1 MDYGPARNSPFRN
14 LLKIFCLLPTV
25 AYAQLLHPGDAKY
38 EEQAVRGVRHQS
50 VQLACGDVVSPMV
63 VFWSFTKLGSLVPRA
78 VAISNGIESKV
89 EKASAALGQVSLQ
102 NGTLEVSDL
111 QTAAQGRFMCQAM
124 FEEDGEIKVGY
135 FYIELVVLVP
145 VPKPFL
151 QMTDPTPVEGTV
163 VTMTCAVKEGTPPIG
178 YSWHRHTNRE
188 GAVAVAEAAGGL
200 LNLTAANRTDM
211 GWYACT
217 AHNEVNSQTSDR
229 MYLDVIYGPDEP
241 VINVEPFAINQN
253 GFSANEQEEVI
264 LTCLAP
270 SNPPSHYI
278 WFYNSSQIYS
288 GQKYVIAKISRTQT
302 GTYTC
307 LAQNTHLNTRTQ
319 TTIILTVYY
328 LPEGKPSC
336 TPVPA
341 ANFRDIAL
349 QCSWPGGFPP
359 ARLRWVRAGR
369 EADAAAS
376 YSNATRIHRGV
387 DVRNGSSY
395 TCLASHPA
403 LREDAVCTTTVYLP
417 EGKPSCTPVPAANFR
432 DIALQ
437 CSWPG
442 GFPPARLRW
451 VRAGREADAAA
462 SYSNATR
469 IHRGVDVRNGSSY
482 TCLASHPALREDAV
496 CTTTV
501 WVPVGNPTC
510 SAMAT
515 KQNEFLMLSCDW
527 AGGLPRVTLWWR
539 DWRNRVLGGLK
550 PSSNIYVMQ
559 SNSTLGGKEFTCI
572 AAHPL
577 QARATECLVRLDVPK
592 LAAERTEVS
601 LFEGG
606 EVQLACALQG
616 PHLGSEVFW
625 FNNKHQVI
633 RPDAARYRLQQGD
646 AWFNLTIRDTEWM
659 RDSGTYHC
667 AAVNAVGNTTVPI
680 RLRVKKYPTPPNVT
694 ISKLMYTRQRTE
706 VQLEWVTQGSGNLTG
721 FVVQRQ
727 EAKKSSLGPSRSAAR
742 AWETVA
748 SDIEPDIR
756 DHRVGGLDP
765 AVVYAF
771 RILAV
776 NHRTTGHPSEG
787 KTPADPPFNA
797 YPAVIGAAVA
807 GMVVA
812 AVASL
817 LAFQYIV
824 RNRDNNPRLHDLLF
838 GMAGPEAHEHIS
850 TPEDAETAAGM
861 AEAETG
867 GELGGTSPT
876 SPPVGEAA
884 AGNWGPSAADMTSV
898 TQSPPASTQEAPP
911 APDLADD
918 DPPVNVTITVTATS

>member
-1 MDYGPARNSPFRN
+1 MDTSHSRTTEIIQGFGLIKRW
-14 LLKIFCLLPTV
+14 KKWQQGWVQT
-25 AYAQLLHPGDAKY
+25 QLLHPGDAKY
-38 EEQAVRGVRHQS
+38 EEQAMRGVRHRS
-50 VQLACGDVVSPMV
+50 VQLTCGDVVSPMV

-89 EKASAALGQVSLQ
+89 EKASAALGQVSLR

-111 QTAAQGRFMCQAM
+111 QTAAQGHFMCQAM
-124 FEEDGEIKVGY
+124 YEEDGEIKVGY

-145 VPKPFL
+145 VAKPFL

-163 VTMTCAVKEGTPPIG
+163 VTMTCAVKEGTPPVG

-188 GAVAVAEAAGGL
+188 GAVAVAEAASGL
-200 LNLTAANRTDM
+200 LILTAANRTHM

-319 TTIILTVYY
+319 TTILLTVYY

-359 ARLRWVRAGR
+359 ARLRWVRSGR
-369 EADAAAS
+369 EADAVAS
-376 YSNATRIHRGV
+376 YSNATRIQRGV
-387 DVRNGSSY
+387 DIRNGSSY
-395 TCLASHPA
+395 A
-403 LREDAVCTTTVYLP
+403 
-417 EGKPSCTPVPAANFR
+417 
-432 DIALQ
+432 
-437 CSWPG
+437 
-442 GFPPARLRW
+442 
-451 VRAGREADAAA
+451 
-462 SYSNATR
+462 
-469 IHRGVDVRNGSSY
+469 
-482 TCLASHPALREDAV
+482 CLASHPALREDAV

-501 WVPVGNPTC
+501 WVPVGSPTC

-515 KQNEFLMLSCDW
+515 KQNEFLMLSCGW

-539 DWRNRVLGGLK
+539 DWQNRVLGGLK
-550 PSSNIYVMQ
+550 PSSNIYVVQ
-559 SNSTLGGKEFTCI
+559 ANSTLGGKEFACI

-606 EVQLACALQG
+606 EVRLACALQG

-625 FNNKHQVI
+625 FNNKHQVV

-659 RDSGTYHC
+659 RDSGTYRC
-667 AAVNAVGNTTVPI
+667 VAVNAVGNATVPI

-748 SDIEPDIR
+748 SDIEPDVR
-756 DHRVGGLDP
+756 DHRVGGLAP

-787 KTPADPPFNA
+787 KTPAEPPFNA
-797 YPAVIGAAVA
+797 YPAVVGAAGA

-838 GMAGPEAHEHIS
+838 GMAGPEAHEQIS
-850 TPEDAETAAGM
+850 TPEDAETAAGV

-867 GELGGTSPT
+867 GELGGISPT
-876 SPPVGEAA
+876 SPPAGEA
-884 AGNWGPSAADMTSV
+884 SAECHPE
-898 TQSPPASTQEAPP
+898 PPASTQEAPP
-911 APDLADD
+911 APDLAAD

>member
-1 MDYGPARNSPFRN
+1 MDYGAARNSPFRN

-38 EEQAVRGVRHQS
+38 EEQAVRGVRHRS

-89 EKASAALGQVSLQ
+89 EKASAALGQVSLR

-111 QTAAQGRFMCQAM
+111 QTAAQGHFMCQAM
-124 FEEDGEIKVGY
+124 YEEDGEIKVAY

-163 VTMTCAVKEGTPPIG
+163 VTMTCAVKEGTPPVG

-188 GAVAVAEAAGGL
+188 GAVAVAEAASGL
-200 LNLTAANRTDM
+200 LNLTAANRTHT
-211 GWYACT
+211 GWYTCT

-307 LAQNTHLNTRTQ
+307 LAQNTYLNTRTQ

-328 LPEGKPSC
+328 LPKGKPSC

-341 ANFRDIAL
+341 ANFQDIAL
-349 QCSWPGGFPP
+349 QCSWPGGFPA
-359 ARLRWVRAGR
+359 ARLRWVRSGR
-369 EADAAAS
+369 EADTVAS
-376 YSNATRIHRGV
+376 YSNATRIQRGV
-387 DVRNGSSY
+387 DIRNGSSY

-403 LREDAVCTTTVYLP
+403 LRGDAVCTTTVCKYP
-417 EGKPSCTPVPAANFR
+417 RPAPSVPPRNGNTTAPSIRQPGPVLYPLRAHASLWR
-432 DIALQ
+432 WSLQ
-437 CSWPG
+437 
-442 GFPPARLRW
+442 L
-451 VRAGREADAAA
+451 AGRNKADAVESSSPNKAQFLPAYWKA
-462 SYSNATR
+462 SSRHSGPWVDGTIRLAT
-469 IHRGVDVRNGSSY
+469 GSY
-482 TCLASHPALREDAV
+482 V
-496 CTTTV
+496 G
-501 WVPVGNPTC
+501 VPVGNPTC

-559 SNSTLGGKEFTCI
+559 ANSTLGGKEFACI

-592 LAAERTEVS
+592 VAAERTEVS

-667 AAVNAVGNTTVPI
+667 AAVNAVGNATVPI

-787 KTPADPPFNA
+787 KTPAEPPFNA
-797 YPAVIGAAVA
+797 YPAVVGAAGA

-850 TPEDAETAAGM
+850 TPEDAETVAGV

-867 GELGGTSPT
+867 GELGGVSPT
-876 SPPVGEAA
+876 FPPAGEA
-884 AGNWGPSAADMTSV
+884 SAECHPE
-898 TQSPPASTQEAPP
+898 PPASTQEAPP
-911 APDLADD
+911 APDLAAD

>member
-1 MDYGPARNSPFRN
+1 MVPLPQKKLPDLVAHRGLLVGYRGITHRPAFLTCRLQAASVSQRKPVGWDDSRCLHPILRHLVRVRRSLCKGRDGN
-14 LLKIFCLLPTV
+14 LRLVFSAAQIARCIVTQEWVVHTAKRT
-25 AYAQLLHPGDAKY
+25 QLLHPGDATY
-38 EEQAVRGVRHQS
+38 EEQTVRGVRHRS
-50 VQLACGDVVSPMV
+50 VQLGCGDVGSPLV

-78 VAISNGIESKV
+78 VAISNGLESKV
-89 EKASAALGQVSLQ
+89 ETAAAALGQVSLR

-111 QTAAQGRFMCQAM
+111 QTAAEGRFMCQVM
-124 FEEDGEIKVGY
+124 YEEAGEIKVGY

-151 QMTDPTPVEGTV
+151 QMNDSTPVEGAPV
-163 VTMTCAVKEGTPPIG
+163 VMVCAVKEGTPPVE
-178 YSWHRHTNRE
+178 YSWHRHTQRE
-188 GAVAVAEAAGGL
+188 GAVAVTEAAGGL
-200 LNLTAANRTDM
+200 LVLAANRTHM

-241 VINVEPFAINQN
+241 VISVEPFAVNQH

-264 LTCLAP
+264 MTCLAP
-270 SNPPSHYI
+270 SNPPSHYV

-328 LPEGKPSC
+328 LPEGKPGC
-336 TPVPA
+336 TPFPA
-341 ANFRDIAL
+341 ANFQDIAL

-359 ARLRWVRAGR
+359 ARLRWARSGQ
-369 EADAAAS
+369 EANAAAS
-376 YSNATRIHRGV
+376 YSNATRIQRG
-387 DVRNGSSY
+387 
-395 TCLASHPA
+395 A
-403 LREDAVCTTTVYLP
+403 
-417 EGKPSCTPVPAANFR
+417 
-432 DIALQ
+432 
-437 CSWPG
+437 
-442 GFPPARLRW
+442 
-451 VRAGREADAAA
+451 
-462 SYSNATR
+462 
-469 IHRGVDVRNGSSY
+469 DVRNGSSY

-515 KQNEFLMLSCDW
+515 KQNEFLMLSCAW

-539 DWRNRVLGGLK
+539 DWRNRLLGGLK
-550 PSSNIYVMQ
+550 PSSNIHVLK
-559 SNSTLGGKEFTCI
+559 SNSTLGGKAFTCV

-577 QARATECLVRLDVPK
+577 QASATECLVRLEVPR
-592 LAAERTEVS
+592 LVAERAEVS

-616 PHLGSEVFW
+616 AHLGAEVFW
-625 FNNKHQVI
+625 YNNRRQVI

-667 AAVNAVGNTTVPI
+667 AAVNAVGNATVPI
-680 RLRVKKYPTPPNVT
+680 ALRVKKYPTPPNVT

-727 EAKKSSLGPSRSAAR
+727 EAKKASLGLSRSAAP

-765 AVVYAF
+765 AVVSAF

-776 NHRTTGHPSEG
+776 NHRTTGHPSEV
-787 KTPADPPFNA
+787 KTPAEPPFNA
-797 YPAVIGAAVA
+797 YPAVMGAAIT
-807 GMVVA
+807 GMIVA

-824 RNRDNNPRLHDLLF
+824 RNRENNPRLHDLLF
-838 GMAGPEAHEHIS
+838 GMAGPDAQEHIS
-850 TPEDAETAAGM
+850 MPEDAETAAGV
-861 AEAETG
+861 EDGTG
-867 GELGGTSPT
+867 EELAGAA
-876 SPPVGEAA
+876 PP
-884 AGNWGPSAADMTSV
+884 
-898 TQSPPASTQEAPP
+898 SPPAGEASAEHHPEPPTAAQEAPP
-911 APDLADD
+911 APDVAADE
-918 DPPVNVTITVTATS
+918 PPVNVTITVTATS

>member
-1 MDYGPARNSPFRN
+1 
-14 LLKIFCLLPTV
+14 
-25 AYAQLLHPGDAKY
+25 
-38 EEQAVRGVRHQS
+38 
-50 VQLACGDVVSPMV
+50 MV
-63 VFWSFTKLGSLVPRA
+63 VFWSFTKLGSVVPRA
-78 VAISNGIESKV
+78 VAISNGVEAKV
-89 EKASAALGQVSLQ
+89 EKASAVLGQVRLR

-111 QTAAQGRFMCQAM
+111 QTAAQGHFMCQAM
-124 FEEDGEIKVGY
+124 YEEDGEIKVGY

-145 VPKPFL
+145 VPQPFL
-151 QMTDPTPVEGTV
+151 QMSDPTPVEGAP
-163 VTMTCAVKEGTPPIG
+163 VTMTCVVKEGTPPVEF
-178 YSWHRHTNRE
+178 SWHRHTSRE
-188 GAVAVAEAAGGL
+188 GTVAVTEGGSGL
-200 LNLTAANRTDM
+200 LNLTTANRTHL
-211 GWYACT
+211 GWYTCT

-241 VINVEPFAINQN
+241 VISIEPFAITQN
-253 GFSANEQEEVI
+253 GFSANEQEEVV

-278 WFYNSSQIYS
+278 WFYNSSQVHS

-307 LAQNTHLNTRTQ
+307 LAQNTHLDTRAQ
-319 TTIILTVYY
+319 TTVVLTVYY

-336 TPVPA
+336 MPVPA
-341 ANFRDIAL
+341 ANFQDIAL

-359 ARLRWVRAGR
+359 ARLQWVRSGQ

-376 YSNATRIHRGV
+376 FSSATSIQRGA

-403 LREDAVCTTTVYLP
+403 LRADAVC
-417 EGKPSCTPVPAANFR
+417 
-432 DIALQ
+432 I
-437 CSWPG
+437 
-442 GFPPARLRW
+442 
-451 VRAGREADAAA
+451 
-462 SYSNATR
+462 
-469 IHRGVDVRNGSSY
+469 
-482 TCLASHPALREDAV
+482 
-496 CTTTV
+496 TTV
-501 WVPVGNPTC
+501 WVPRGSPTC

-515 KQNEFLMLSCDW
+515 KQNEYLMLSCDW
-527 AGGLPRVTLWWR
+527 AGGLPRIALWWR
-539 DWRNRVLGGLK
+539 DWRNRVLGSLK
-550 PSSNIYVMQ
+550 PSSNIYVMH
-559 SNSTLGGKEFTCI
+559 SNSTLGGKEFTCL

-577 QARATECLVRLDVPK
+577 QASARECLVRLEVPR

-606 EVQLACALQG
+606 EAQLACTLQG

-625 FNNKHQVI
+625 YNNKHQVI
-633 RPDAARYRLQQGD
+633 RSDTARYRLQQGS
-646 AWFNLTIRDTEWM
+646 AWFSLTIRDTEWL

-667 AAVNAVGNTTVPI
+667 AAVNAVGNATLPI
-680 RLRVKKYPTPPNVT
+680 RLHVKKYPVPPNVT
-694 ISKLMYTRQRTE
+694 ISKLLYSRQRTQ

-727 EAKKSSLGPSRSAAR
+727 EAKKPSLGLSRSAAR

-776 NHRTTGHPSEG
+776 NHRTTGHPSEV

-797 YPAVIGAAVA
+797 YPAVVGAAVA

-817 LAFQYIV
+817 LAFQYII
-824 RNRDNNPRLHDLLF
+824 RHRETNPRLHDLLF
-838 GMAGPEAHEHIS
+838 GLAGPDAHEHIR
-850 TPEDAETAAGM
+850 TPDDAESAAG
-861 AEAETG
+861 AVGETG
-867 GELGGTSPT
+867 GAPGGTLPT
-876 SPPVGEAA
+876 APFAREPLAECH
-884 AGNWGPSAADMTSV
+884 P
-898 TQSPPASTQEAPP
+898 APP
-911 APDLADD
+911 AAIQEGPPALDLPAD
-918 DPPVNVTITVTATS
+918 DPPVNITITVTATP

>member
-1 MDYGPARNSPFRN
+1 MDYGAARNAPFRN

-38 EEQAVRGVRHQS
+38 EEQAMRGVRHRS

-89 EKASAALGQVSLQ
+89 EKASAALGQVSLR

-111 QTAAQGRFMCQAM
+111 QTAAQGHFMCQAM
-124 FEEDGEIKVGY
+124 YEEDGEIKVGY

-145 VPKPFL
+145 VAKPFL

-163 VTMTCAVKEGTPPIG
+163 VTMTCAVKEGTPPVG
-178 YSWHRHTNRE
+178 YSWHRDTNRE
-188 GAVAVAEAAGGL
+188 GAVAVAEAASGL
-200 LNLTAANRTDM
+200 LILTAANRTHM

-217 AHNEVNSQTSDR
+217 AHNEVNSQTSDG

-241 VINVEPFAINQN
+241 VINIEPFAINQN

-307 LAQNTHLNTRTQ
+307 LAQNTHLNTRSQ
-319 TTIILTVYY
+319 TTILLTVYY

-359 ARLRWVRAGR
+359 ARLRWVRSGR
-369 EADAAAS
+369 EADAVAS
-376 YSNATRIHRGV
+376 YSNATRIQRG
-387 DVRNGSSY
+387 
-395 TCLASHPA
+395 A
-403 LREDAVCTTTVYLP
+403 
-417 EGKPSCTPVPAANFR
+417 
-432 DIALQ
+432 DI
-437 CSWPG
+437 
-442 GFPPARLRW
+442 
-451 VRAGREADAAA
+451 
-462 SYSNATR
+462 
-469 IHRGVDVRNGSSY
+469 RNGSSY

-501 WVPVGNPTC
+501 WVPVGSPTC
-510 SAMAT
+510 SAVAT

-539 DWRNRVLGGLK
+539 DCWNRVLGGLK

-559 SNSTLGGKEFTCI
+559 ANSTLGGKEFACI

-606 EVQLACALQG
+606 EVRLACALQG

-625 FNNKHQVI
+625 FNDKHQVI

-646 AWFNLTIRDTEWM
+646 AWFNLTIQDTEWM

-667 AAVNAVGNTTVPI
+667 VAVNAVGNATVPI
-680 RLRVKKYPTPPNVT
+680 RLRVKRYPTPPNVT

-727 EAKKSSLGPSRSAAR
+727 EAKKSSLGPSRSAAW

-748 SDIEPDIR
+748 SDIEPDVR
-756 DHRVGGLDP
+756 DHRVGGLAP

-787 KTPADPPFNA
+787 KTPAEPPFNA
-797 YPAVIGAAVA
+797 YPAVVGAAGA

-838 GMAGPEAHEHIS
+838 GTAGPEAHEQIS
-850 TPEDAETAAGM
+850 SPEDAETAAGV

-867 GELGGTSPT
+867 GELGGISPT
-876 SPPVGEAA
+876 SPPAGEA
-884 AGNWGPSAADMTSV
+884 SAECHPE
-898 TQSPPASTQEAPP
+898 PPASTQEAPP
-911 APDLADD
+911 APDLAAD

>member
-1 MDYGPARNSPFRN
+1 MALPSQLGRRDLQAEAGWGELALRLPLQDLSDRARAQAPGWA
-14 LLKIFCLLPTV
+14 LPTSTHRRAQHTRRSQPCATGEMKGKQPQKKDQKANPLEAV
-25 AYAQLLHPGDAKY
+25 QCVRPPCHTWLLTHGQDGGCFCPTAEPRNVTVQHGETQAPAQLLHPGDAKY
-38 EEQAVRGVRHQS
+38 EEQAMRGVRHRS
-50 VQLACGDVVSPMV
+50 VQLACGDVVSPVV

-89 EKASAALGQVSLQ
+89 EKASAALGQVSLR

-111 QTAAQGRFMCQAM
+111 QTAAQGHFMCQAM
-124 FEEDGEIKVGY
+124 YEEDGEIKVGY

-145 VPKPFL
+145 VAKPFL

-163 VTMTCAVKEGTPPIG
+163 VTMTCAVKEGTPPVG

-188 GAVAVAEAAGGL
+188 GAVAVAEAASGL
-200 LNLTAANRTDM
+200 LILTAANRTHM

-264 LTCLAP
+264 LTCLAL

-307 LAQNTHLNTRTQ
+307 LAQNTHLNTRSQ
-319 TTIILTVYY
+319 TTILLTVYY

-359 ARLRWVRAGR
+359 ARLRWVRSGR
-369 EADAAAS
+369 EADAVAS
-376 YSNATRIHRGV
+376 YSNATRIQRG
-387 DVRNGSSY
+387 
-395 TCLASHPA
+395 A
-403 LREDAVCTTTVYLP
+403 
-417 EGKPSCTPVPAANFR
+417 
-432 DIALQ
+432 DI
-437 CSWPG
+437 
-442 GFPPARLRW
+442 
-451 VRAGREADAAA
+451 
-462 SYSNATR
+462 
-469 IHRGVDVRNGSSY
+469 RNGSSY

-501 WVPVGNPTC
+501 WVPVGSPTC
-510 SAMAT
+510 SAVAT

-539 DWRNRVLGGLK
+539 DWWNRVLGGLK

-559 SNSTLGGKEFTCI
+559 ANSTLGGKEFACI

-606 EVQLACALQG
+606 EVRLACALQG
-616 PHLGSEVFW
+616 PDLGSEVFW

-646 AWFNLTIRDTEWM
+646 AWFNLTIWDTEWM

-667 AAVNAVGNTTVPI
+667 VAVNAVGNATVPI
-680 RLRVKKYPTPPNVT
+680 RLRVKRYPTPPNVT

-748 SDIEPDIR
+748 SDIEPDVR
-756 DHRVGGLDP
+756 DHRVGGLAP

-787 KTPADPPFNA
+787 KTPAEPPFNA
-797 YPAVIGAAVA
+797 YPAVVGAAGA

-812 AVASL
+812 AVGSL
-817 LAFQYIV
+817 LAFQYLV

-838 GMAGPEAHEHIS
+838 GMAGPEAHEQIS
-850 TPEDAETAAGM
+850 SPEDAETAA
-861 AEAETG
+861 ECHPE
-867 GELGGTSPT
+867 
-876 SPPVGEAA
+876 
-884 AGNWGPSAADMTSV
+884 
-898 TQSPPASTQEAPP
+898 PPASTQEAPP
-911 APDLADD
+911 APDLAAD

>member
-1 MDYGPARNSPFRN
+1 
-14 LLKIFCLLPTV
+14 
-25 AYAQLLHPGDAKY
+25 
-38 EEQAVRGVRHQS
+38 
-50 VQLACGDVVSPMV
+50 MV
-63 VFWSFTKLGSLVPRA
+63 VFWSFTKRGSLVPRA

-89 EKASAALGQVSLQ
+89 EKASVALGQVSLR

-124 FEEDGEIKVGY
+124 FEEDGEIKAGY

-151 QMTDPTPVEGTV
+151 QMTDSTPLEGTV
-163 VTMTCAVKEGTPPIG
+163 VTMTCAVKEGTPPIE

-200 LNLTAANRTDM
+200 LNLTAANRTHM

-241 VINVEPFAINQN
+241 VITVEPFAINQN

-270 SNPPSHYI
+270 SNPPSHYF

-307 LAQNTHLNTRTQ
+307 LAQNTLLNTRTQ

-349 QCSWPGGFPP
+349 QCLWPGGFPP
-359 ARLRWVRAGR
+359 AQLRWVRAGW

-376 YSNATRIHRGV
+376 YSNATRIQRGV
-387 DVRNGSSY
+387 DVQNGSSY
-395 TCLASHPA
+395 TCLASHSA
-403 LREDAVCTTTVYLP
+403 LREDAVCTTT
-417 EGKPSCTPVPAANFR
+417 A
-432 DIALQ
+432 
-437 CSWPG
+437 
-442 GFPPARLRW
+442 
-451 VRAGREADAAA
+451 
-462 SYSNATR
+462 
-469 IHRGVDVRNGSSY
+469 
-482 TCLASHPALREDAV
+482 
-496 CTTTV
+496 

-510 SAMAT
+510 SAIAT

-592 LAAERTEVS
+592 LAADRTEVS
-601 LFEGG
+601 LFEGS
-606 EVQLACALQG
+606 EVQLACTLQG

-667 AAVNAVGNTTVPI
+667 AAMNAVGNATIPI
-680 RLRVKKYPTPPNVT
+680 RLHVKKYPTPPNVT

-727 EAKKSSLGPSRSAAR
+727 EAKKSSLGPSRLAAR

-797 YPAVIGAAVA
+797 YPAVMGAAVA

-812 AVASL
+812 AVTSL

-824 RNRDNNPRLHDLLF
+824 RNRDNNPRLHNLIF

-850 TPEDAETAAGM
+850 TPEDAEMAAGV

-867 GELGGTSPT
+867 GELGST
-876 SPPVGEAA
+876 SPPVGEA
-884 AGNWGPSAADMTSV
+884 SAECHPE
-898 TQSPPASTQEAPP
+898 PPASTQEAPP
-911 APDLADD
+911 APDLAAD
-918 DPPVNVTITVTATS
+918 DPPVNVTITVTATP

>member
-1 MDYGPARNSPFRN
+1 MDYGSARNSPFRN
-14 LLKIFCLLPTV
+14 LLTIFCLLPAV
-25 AYAQLLHPGDAKY
+25 AYAQLLHPGDATY
-38 EEQAVRGVRHQS
+38 EEQAVRGVRHRS

-78 VAISNGIESKV
+78 VAISNGVESKV
-89 EKASAALGQVSLQ
+89 EKASAALGQVSLR

-111 QTAAQGRFMCQAM
+111 QTAAQGRFMCQVM
-124 FEEDGEIKVGY
+124 YEEDGEIKVGY

-151 QMTDPTPVEGTV
+151 QMTDPTPVEGTA
-163 VTMTCAVKEGTPPIG
+163 VTMTCAVKEGTPPVG
-178 YSWHRHTNRE
+178 YSWHRHTGQE
-188 GAVAVAEAAGGL
+188 GAGAVAEATGGL
-200 LNLTAANRTDM
+200 LNLTAANRTHM
-211 GWYACT
+211 GWYVCT
-217 AHNEVNSQTSDR
+217 AHNEVNSQTSDQ

-241 VINVEPFAINQN
+241 VINIEPFAINQN

-270 SNPPSHYI
+270 SNPPSHYV
-278 WFYNSSQIYS
+278 WFYNSSQIYA
-288 GQKYVIAKISRTQT
+288 GQKYVIARISRTQT

-341 ANFRDIAL
+341 ANFRDISL
-349 QCSWPGGFPP
+349 QCSWPGGFPQ
-359 ARLRWVRAGR
+359 ARLRWVRSGR
-369 EADAAAS
+369 EAAATAS
-376 YSNATRIHRGV
+376 YSNATKIQRGV
-387 DVRNGSSY
+387 DVRNGSAY

-403 LREDAVCTTTVYLP
+403 LRAE
-417 EGKPSCTPVPAANFR
+417 
-432 DIALQ
+432 
-437 CSWPG
+437 
-442 GFPPARLRW
+442 
-451 VRAGREADAAA
+451 
-462 SYSNATR
+462 
-469 IHRGVDVRNGSSY
+469 
-482 TCLASHPALREDAV
+482 AV

-501 WVPVGNPTC
+501 WVPVGSPTC

-515 KQNEFLMLSCDW
+515 KQNEFLMLSCAW

-539 DWRNRVLGGLK
+539 DWRDRVLGGLK
-550 PSSNIYVMQ
+550 PSSNIYVLP
-559 SNSTLGGKEFTCI
+559 SNSTLGGKEFTCV

-577 QARATECLVRLDVPK
+577 QARATECLVRLDVPR
-592 LAAERTEVS
+592 LAAERTELS

-616 PHLGSEVFW
+616 PHLGAEVFW

-646 AWFNLTIRDTEWM
+646 AWFNLTIRDTEWL

-667 AAVNAVGNTTVPI
+667 VAVNAVGNATVPI
-680 RLRVKKYPTPPNVT
+680 RLHVKKYPTPPNVT
-694 ISKLMYTRQRTE
+694 ISKLMYTRPRTE

-727 EAKKSSLGPSRSAAR
+727 EAKKSSLGPSRLAAR

-797 YPAVIGAAVA
+797 YPAVMGAAVA

-850 TPEDAETAAGM
+850 TPEDAETAAG
-861 AEAETG
+861 AVEAETG

-876 SPPVGEAA
+876 SPPAGEAE
-884 AGNWGPSAADMTSV
+884 GEYHPE
-898 TQSPPASTQEAPP
+898 PPAATQEAPP
-911 APDLADD
+911 APDLAADE
-918 DPPVNVTITVTATS
+918 PPVNVTITVTATS

>member
-1 MDYGPARNSPFRN
+1 MDYGAARNAPFRN

-38 EEQAVRGVRHQS
+38 EEQAMRGVRHRS

-89 EKASAALGQVSLQ
+89 EKASAALGQVSLR

-111 QTAAQGRFMCQAM
+111 QTAAQGHFMCQAM
-124 FEEDGEIKVGY
+124 YEEDGEIKVGY

-145 VPKPFL
+145 VAKPFL

-163 VTMTCAVKEGTPPIG
+163 VTMTCAVKEGTPPVG
-178 YSWHRHTNRE
+178 YSWHRDTNRE
-188 GAVAVAEAAGGL
+188 GAVAVAEAASGL
-200 LNLTAANRTDM
+200 LILTAANRTHM

-217 AHNEVNSQTSDR
+217 AHNEVNSQTSDG

-307 LAQNTHLNTRTQ
+307 LAQNTHLNTRSQ
-319 TTIILTVYY
+319 TTILLTVYY

-359 ARLRWVRAGR
+359 ARLRWVRSGR
-369 EADAAAS
+369 EADAVAS
-376 YSNATRIHRGV
+376 YSNATRIQRG
-387 DVRNGSSY
+387 
-395 TCLASHPA
+395 A
-403 LREDAVCTTTVYLP
+403 
-417 EGKPSCTPVPAANFR
+417 
-432 DIALQ
+432 DI
-437 CSWPG
+437 
-442 GFPPARLRW
+442 
-451 VRAGREADAAA
+451 
-462 SYSNATR
+462 
-469 IHRGVDVRNGSSY
+469 RNGSSY

-501 WVPVGNPTC
+501 WVPVGSPIC
-510 SAMAT
+510 SAVAT

-527 AGGLPRVTLWWR
+527 AGGLPRATLWWR
-539 DWRNRVLGGLK
+539 DWWNRALGGLR

-559 SNSTLGGKEFTCI
+559 ANSTLGGKEFTCI

-606 EVQLACALQG
+606 EVRLACALQG

-667 AAVNAVGNTTVPI
+667 VAVNAVGNATVPI
-680 RLRVKKYPTPPNVT
+680 RLRVKRYPTPPNVT

-748 SDIEPDIR
+748 SDIEPDVR
-756 DHRVGGLDP
+756 DHRVGGLAP

-787 KTPADPPFNA
+787 KTPAEPPFNA
-797 YPAVIGAAVA
+797 YPTVVGAAGA

-838 GMAGPEAHEHIS
+838 GMAGPEAHEQIS
-850 TPEDAETAAGM
+850 SPEDAETAAGV

-867 GELGGTSPT
+867 GELGGISPT
-876 SPPVGEAA
+876 SPPAGEA
-884 AGNWGPSAADMTSV
+884 SAECHPE
-898 TQSPPASTQEAPP
+898 PPASTQEAPA
-911 APDLADD
+911 APDLAAD

>member
-403 LREDAVCTTTVYLP
+403 LREDAVCTTTV
-417 EGKPSCTPVPAANFR
+417 
-432 DIALQ
+432 
-437 CSWPG
+437 
-442 GFPPARLRW
+442 
-451 VRAGREADAAA
+451 
-462 SYSNATR
+462 
-469 IHRGVDVRNGSSY
+469 
-482 TCLASHPALREDAV
+482 
-496 CTTTV
+496 

-606 EVQLACALQG
+606 EVQLACTLQG

-633 RPDAARYRLQQGD
+633 RPDAARYRLQQSD

-876 SPPVGEAA
+876 SPPAGEAA
-884 AGNWGPSAADMTSV
+884 AECHPE
-898 TQSPPASTQEAPP
+898 PPASTQEAPP